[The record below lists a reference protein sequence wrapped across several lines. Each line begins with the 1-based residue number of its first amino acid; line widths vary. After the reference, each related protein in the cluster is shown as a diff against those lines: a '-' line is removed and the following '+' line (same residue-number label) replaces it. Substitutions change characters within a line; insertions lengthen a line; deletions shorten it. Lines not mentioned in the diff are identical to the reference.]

1 MLLLLRQLSS
11 SYVSARTSDPASILL
26 LSSPPPLLPLL
37 LELYASSPLL
47 RMERG
52 QDSGHWHLITPNIKV
67 AQGARAKSANGDRAG
82 GLLEPSPCRASR
94 GRPTPPNF
102 PIPIP
107 ILAVLPLCGN
117 QSSELGTWD
126 TTSPTS
132 KPMFTIFLAW
142 KACFNFGRKA

>member
-67 AQGARAKSANGDRAG
+67 AQGCESEVGERRQGGGIIRAASVQSQPRAAHPPK
-82 GLLEPSPCRASR
+82 LPDSDSDTR
-94 GRPTPPNF
+94 G
-102 PIPIP
+102 
-107 ILAVLPLCGN
+107 
-117 QSSELGTWD
+117 SSVVW
-126 TTSPTS
+126 
-132 KPMFTIFLAW
+132 
-142 KACFNFGRKA
+142 